1 MGVTKVIGHRGAS
14 GYLPENTIESMQL
27 AFEMGA
33 DAVEFDVVPT
43 RDQQLII
50 RHEPELSKTTNISAL
65 PEFESR
71 KRDETINGEQLQGWF
86 SQDYSSREILELRA
100 IERFPNRVE
109 SAEHDGKYLIPTL
122 GDLLATPELFGKH
135 LVIEL
140 KHPDYYLELGL
151 DLPLMLQRELLIAQM
166 DPEADHQFTIESF
179 DWNGLLRAK
188 ELIGP
193 IANYVFLAE
202 PATTPDD
209 MQMFI
214 DAVADNFD
222 GISLALPQFLE
233 RFDIEGIAENHVLD
247 MAKAKG
253 LYVFTYTARVEQAVD
268 VPRDFEFLANLG
280 FDGVFAD
287 QPDVFRSFVK
297 GWI

>member
-50 RHEPELSKTTNISAL
+50 RHEPELSTTTNISAL

-71 KRDETINGEQLQGWF
+71 RREETINGEKFHGWF

-122 GDLLATPELFGKH
+122 GDLLATPELFGRH

-140 KHPDYYLELGL
+140 KHPDHFLDIGL
-151 DLPLMLQRELLIAQM
+151 DLPSMLQREIQIAQM
-166 DPEADHQFTIESF
+166 DPQANHQFTIESF
-179 DWNGLLRAK
+179 DWRGLTRAK

-193 IANYVFLAE
+193 TANYVFLAE

-209 MQMFI
+209 IQMFI

-222 GISLALPQFLE
+222 GISLAVPQFLQNYDLE
-233 RFDIEGIAENHVLD
+233 QISENQVLS
-247 MAKAKG
+247 MAQEKG
-253 LYVFTYTARVEQAVD
+253 LLVYTYTASIEQAID
-268 VPRDFEFLANLG
+268 ASRDFEFLANLG
-280 FDGVFAD
+280 FDGVFTD

-297 GWI
+297 GWT